1 MIALFRLLIVGLVV
15 LTAVYWLL
23 LVYARPVRRERL
35 ENEYDEGSV
44 DGDVKGHRDD
54 YITQGMA
61 DYEHGLKRKL
71 LWLVYILP
79 IGTMLVLVWLNFEG

>member
-1 MIALFRLLIVGLVV
+1 MIGLLRLAVFGLAV
-15 LTAVYWLL
+15 LTVVYWLA
-23 LVYARPVRRERL
+23 LVYARSVRRERL
-35 ENEYDEGSV
+35 EKEYDEGSI

-54 YITQGMA
+54 YIAQGMA

-79 IGTMLVLVWLNFEG
+79 IGTVLVLVWLNFEG